1 MYTISITYAG
11 DSTEVV
17 NVDQYGIQD
26 GCLWMYKRRSASAA
40 ANKRF
45 IPLPRIKE
53 WVVI

>member
-1 MYTISITYAG
+1 MYTISITYED

-26 GCLWMYKRRSASAA
+26 GCLWLYKRRSASIS

-45 IPLPRIKE
+45 IPLSRIKE
-53 WVVI
+53 WTVS